1 MEWLRPLYW
10 KTLCLW
16 RWGSG
21 RICSHN
27 ARGDSFANTN
37 IAINFFLC
45 MSFRLWGPSHHT
57 LARQAGVS
65 RARCQKSRGLDDVL
79 FRTKKKET
87 LLHWSQSLHSLAGLW
102 GTEPSTIYLS
112 STHDFGEI
120 SEYPKIMGFP
130 VKVSPIGQQSNTSYH
145 GREKIDH
152 TYRAQIMTNILKF
165 IDNVNIF
172 SLKRFHRCW
181 DISPRWLIYW
191 PQEGNFS
198 IR

>member
-1 MEWLRPLYW
+1 MVNYIGQGAWINLRLCVFGRLSLSKIFMEWLRPLYW

-87 LLHWSQSLHSLAGLW
+87 LLHWSQSLFFVIALKGVWRVCGGRSLQLYIWVPQNHG
-102 GTEPSTIYLS
+102 
-112 STHDFGEI
+112 I
-120 SEYPKIMGFP
+120 S
-130 VKVSPIGQQSNTSYH
+130 
-145 GREKIDH
+145 
-152 TYRAQIMTNILKF
+152 
-165 IDNVNIF
+165 
-172 SLKRFHRCW
+172 C
-181 DISPRWLIYW
+181 
-191 PQEGNFS
+191 
-198 IR
+198 